1 MYTVQYLVVNT
12 KLFAGRKKSFSAV
25 HLLNQMYIVL
35 HVPSQ
40 SFTVAFTPIVT
51 YAEIQ
56 IIFGPLLHSIVTLVQ
71 KRTLD
76 EVIVLGLMKSVDT
89 GAESATFKL

>member
-35 HVPSQ
+35 HVPRQ
-40 SFTVAFTPIVT
+40 SFTVT
-51 YAEIQ
+51 YAAIQ
-56 IIFGPLLHSIVTLVQ
+56 IIFGPLLFCIFGTPAQ
-71 KRTLD
+71 KRTID
-76 EVIVLGLMKSVDT
+76 
-89 GAESATFKL
+89 